1 MIRALI
7 LFLIVVPCLSHAAE
21 NNVWVTA
28 DGESIQGEM
37 DTLKEVKDRAKRDAQ
52 TKAVEMAIGTFVRSH
67 TLVSNSQVADD
78 LIYAAVRGKITKVE
92 IISSGWDDKD
102 RNLYRMKIRALV
114 KPVYPE
120 KGGGLAAKVS
130 LSKADLREGEAVN
143 IFYQLNRDCYVY
155 IFSVAADGSVTLLFP
170 NSSAPDSYTRAGQ
183 AYTFPPRGGPIKLK
197 AMFLP
202 NFKGKLAEEKI
213 KLIATREKQD
223 LLPLGFREGIFQVY
237 DAASTG
243 MINDLVRR
251 LNQIDPAD
259 WTEASAVFVIRGGR

>member
-1 MIRALI
+1 MKRALI
-7 LFLIVVPCLSHAAE
+7 LFLILVPFVCHATE
-21 NNVWVTA
+21 KNLWVTA
-28 DGESIQGEM
+28 EGESIQGEM
-37 DTLKEVKDRAKRDAQ
+37 DTLMDVKERAKRDAQ
-52 TKAVEMAIGTFVRSH
+52 TKAIEKAIGTFVRSH

-78 LIYAAVRGKITKVE
+78 LIYAAVRGKITKEE
-92 IISSGWDDKD
+92 IISSGWDEKD
-102 RNLYRMKIRALV
+102 RNVYRVKVKALV
-114 KPVYPE
+114 EPVYPE

-130 LSKADLREGEAVN
+130 LSKSDLREGEAVD

-170 NSSAPDSYTRAGQ
+170 NSSTPDSFARAGQ
-183 AYTFPPRGGPIKLK
+183 AYTFPQRESSTQLK
-197 AMFLP
+197 AMLLP

-213 KLIATREKQD
+213 KLIATREKQE

-259 WTEASAVFVIRGGR
+259 WTEASAVFVIRGR